1 MSKQIR
7 PCHPAPCRSPSL
19 AKEKKKGWRSEFQA
33 LGRWKFSRRL
43 PPAASICGTGTQP
56 TALRFQKLQQSPE
69 HPHRAPRLITMMPFV
84 TASTF
89 CPRPG
94 RDDDGLLASP
104 CFQKRRDDA
113 IHSAIREDRHGG

>member
-1 MSKQIR
+1 M
-7 PCHPAPCRSPSL
+7 PSGTVPL
-19 AKEKKKGWRSEFQA
+19 TVPREGEKKGCRSEFQA
-33 LGRWKFSRRL
+33 SVEVFQNA